1 MHHQG
6 FTIHTPRR
14 GRRALAI
21 VAATVGALGAGS
33 ATGPVA
39 AEPLEHGDIHIEF
52 RETVENFCD
61 VPDLTVLIEG
71 VVDGKVLINRRGPDG
86 LIHFMEL
93 ARVHVVYTNLANGIA
108 ISEDGQVLQKD
119 VRVVDNGDGTL
130 TITILGPAGHIVTY
144 GPDGDVIARGAG
156 VRRLQILVDH
166 GGTPTDPSDDMFL
179 EVLGLRENG
188 RFGDFCALAVA
199 ALT

>member
-1 MHHQG
+1 MRSQAL
-6 FTIHTPRR
+6 TIHTARR

-21 VAATVGALGAGS
+21 VAATICVLSAGS
-33 ATGPVA
+33 VTGPVA
-39 AEPLEHGDIHIEF
+39 AEPLEHGEIHFEF
-52 RETVENFCD
+52 SETVENFCG

-71 VVDGKVLINRRGPDG
+71 VVDGKVLIDRRGPDG
-86 LIHFMEL
+86 LIHFMEVD
-93 ARVHVVYTNLANGIA
+93 RVHSVYTNLANGVA
-108 ISEDGQVLQKD
+108 ISEDGQLLQKD

-130 TITILGPAGHIVTY
+130 MITILGTAGRIVTY
-144 GPDGDVIARGAG
+144 GPDGDVIGRQAG

-179 EVLGLRENG
+179 EVLGLGEHG
-188 RFGDFCALAVA
+188 RFGDFCAVAVA

>member
-1 MHHQG
+1 MHNQA
-6 FTIHTPRR
+6 FTIHTARR
-14 GRRALAI
+14 VRRALAT
-21 VAATVGALGAGS
+21 VAVTIGVLGAGS
-33 ATGPVA
+33 VTGPVA
-39 AEPLEHGDIHIEF
+39 AEPLEHGAIHFEF
-52 RETVENFCD
+52 SETVENFCD
-61 VPDLTVLIEG
+61 VPGLTVLIEG

-93 ARVHVVYTNLANGIA
+93 DRVHVVYTNLANGIA

-130 TITILGPAGHIVTY
+130 TITILGTAGHIVAY
-144 GPDGDVIARGAG
+144 GPDGDVIGRQAG

-166 GGTPTDPSDDMFL
+166 GGTPTDPSDDVFL
-179 EVLGLRENG
+179 EVLSFRENG
-188 RFGDFCALAVA
+188 RFGDFCAVAVA